1 MSVTPSPIG
10 GFAAQFFDNNG
21 VILSGGK
28 IFTYAAGT
36 TTPQASYTSASGV
49 TPHSNPIILDSA
61 GRVPGGEIWLTD
73 GLVYK
78 FVIETATGILLGTYD
93 NITGVNSNFVNY
105 TIQEEVITATAGQTV
120 FNLSTINYTPGTN
133 SLSVYIDG
141 VNQYVGDS
149 YLETDSNTVTFT
161 AGLHVG
167 AEVKFT
173 TAVQSTSGAVDASIV
188 SYDPPFI
195 GSVVTTVE
203 DKLAQYVSVKDFGAV
218 GDGVADDTAKIQ
230 AAINYMAPIGGTI
243 LFPAGTY
250 KVTSSLNWVQT
261 ADVGAAGIMFQGEG
275 GTGGPLGGATTIIK
289 SYIANGP
296 LFQIQGTASSGGGAS
311 GSKFYNGGGMSGICL
326 DGANATGTS
335 QGIRVSGW
343 QYADISDV
351 TIMNFPGD
359 GVTQYTDPGYPN
371 GDYSSSTMNFID
383 CWIWNNKGN
392 GINQTGYIGAFLW
405 QFNKTLFGYCGNG
418 AVITSSNN
426 SFIDCS
432 FVGCG
437 FSETGTVLAGGISIK
452 AGTAT
457 GSINRMN
464 IKGCEFDFARVAHIT
479 LDYIQTTTISTTRF
493 IFNDRN
499 ATGAMTPPTGI
510 NIAPSG
516 AASNIASIDI
526 ANCNMRIDT
535 VGVLTGFLLSNISNV
550 TAIAISDIVWSD
562 NTGGAAT
569 ITKYGGF
576 TNSNRNLRSGYRI
589 IEDQGVVIPGKPTPF
604 VAMKTTAGQSI
615 SNATF
620 GTVVFGTQDTV
631 NAQIYPA
638 GTTAGVI
645 YNTTTGV
652 FTAPQT
658 GFYSVNAT
666 LNIAGMTASDTA
678 RTQIVTSSTGTFSAD
693 VLGAVTSSGILGV
706 NVPNVTVFCAAGDT
720 IEVKASIAGTSR
732 SLSTNS
738 SYPSVLNIAMMS

>member
-1 MSVTPSPIG
+1 MALTQVTGPYP
-10 GFAAQFFDNNG
+10 
-21 VILSGGK
+21 
-28 IFTYAAGT
+28 IFTDLDGSPLDDGYLYIGDVNDDPET
-36 TTPQASYTSASGV
+36 
-49 TPHSNPIILDSA
+49 NPIQVYWDSN
-61 GRVPGGEIWLTD
+61 LT
-73 GLVYK
+73 
-78 FVIETATGILLGTYD
+78 IPATQPIRTSNGYAYRNGTPALIY
-93 NITGVNSNFVNY
+93 
-105 TIQEEVITATAGQTV
+105 TAGQ
-120 FNLSTINYTPGTN
+120 FSITIRNKREEFVLYSPVGYGFDPGAV
-133 SLSVYIDG
+133 SASVVKNDFIGDG
-141 VNQYVGDS
+141 VEVDFTLSSAPSTKLATNVFINGVYQEKDS
-149 YLETDSNTVTFT
+149 YSILGNVLTFT
-161 AGLHVG
+161 VAPPLSSSIEVMTNETGIINSGNATAISYTLTAPG
-167 AEVKFT
+167 AT
-173 TAVQSTSGAVDASIV
+173 LQTVQT
-188 SYDPPFI
+188 
-195 GSVVTTVE
+195 
-203 DKLAQYVSVKDFGAV
+203 KLEQYVSVKDFGAV
-218 GDGVADDTAKIQ
+218 GDGVADDTAEIQ
-230 AAINYMAPIGGTI
+230 AAINYMATIGGTL

-371 GDYSSSTMNFID
+371 GDYSSSTINFID

-392 GINQTGYIGAFLW
+392 GINQTGYIGAFMW

-604 VAMKTTAGQSI
+604 VAMKTIAGQSI
-615 SNATF
+615 SNAGF
-620 GTVVFGTQDTV
+620 VNVVFGTQDTV

-658 GFYSVNAT
+658 GFYSVSAT

-678 RTQIVTSSTGTFSAD
+678 RTQIVASSAGTFSAD

-706 NVPNVTVFCAAGDT
+706 TVPSLTVFCAAGDT

-738 SYPSVLNIAMMS
+738 SYPSVLNIAMMP